1 MNIFK
6 HEFRLYIKPTLGWV
20 LAFFIMLAVFFGIY
34 PMFQDSVATVEKIL
48 SSFPE
53 AFIKAMGFD
62 LMNFTSEIGFL
73 GFLMT
78 YIILI
83 GGIQAMNLGLSLLS
97 NELRDKT
104 ADFLYSK
111 PVMRINI
118 IHSKIL
124 VGITC
129 ILITNILFAIGSLFT
144 LSLMVKADFSLK
156 LLSLFWGSLL
166 LTQVFFLTFGMMVS
180 VFMNKLKSVVPV
192 SLGTVFMFFI
202 INMLNESIEGR
213 PLTPLTPFAYF
224 HAGQLIQDLAYD
236 YKWLLLNIC
245 LLIIFAIT
253 AYIRQMKKD
262 IPSV

>member
-1 MNIFK
+1 
-6 HEFRLYIKPTLGWV
+6 
-20 LAFFIMLAVFFGIY
+20 
-34 PMFQDSVATVEKIL
+34 
-48 SSFPE
+48 
-53 AFIKAMGFD
+53 

-111 PVMRINI
+111 PVKRIHI
-118 IHSKIL
+118 IHAKVL
-124 VGITC
+124 VGIIC
-129 ILITNILFAIGSLFT
+129 ILITNVLFSIGSMLT
-144 LSLMVKADFSLK
+144 LNLMVHADFSLK
-156 LLSLFWGSLL
+156 LLFLFWGSLFMSQL
-166 LTQVFFLTFGMMVS
+166 FFLSLGMMVS
-180 VFMNKLKSVVPV
+180 VYMNKLKSVVPV

-202 INMLNESIEGR
+202 INMLNESIQGR

-224 HAGQLIQDLAYD
+224 HAGQLIQDLSYD
-236 YKWLLLNIC
+236 YRWLFINIC
-245 LLIIFAIT
+245 LVVLFTIM
-253 AYIRQMKKD
+253 AYRYQMKKD